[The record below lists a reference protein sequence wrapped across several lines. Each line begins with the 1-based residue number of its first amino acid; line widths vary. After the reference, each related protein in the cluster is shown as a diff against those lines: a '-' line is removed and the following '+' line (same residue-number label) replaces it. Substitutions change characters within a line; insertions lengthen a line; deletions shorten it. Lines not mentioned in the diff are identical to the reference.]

1 MMGMGEV
8 ADYIASVDEPARSM
22 LERLRGR
29 TLALVPDAAE
39 GKSYGMAALRY
50 RDRPLISVVAAKHGY
65 SVFPFSPSVVEQ
77 AIADLDGFD
86 STKGGIRFTDAR
98 PIPDA
103 VFDRLVLNR
112 RDEIDAALAVR

>member
-1 MMGMGEV
+1 MIGMGAV
-8 ADYIASVDEPARSM
+8 ADYIASVDEPTRSM
-22 LERLRGR
+22 LERLRDRALG
-29 TLALVPDAAE
+29 LVPDAAE

-50 RDRPLISVVAAKHGY
+50 RGRPLVGVVAAKHGY
-65 SVFPFSPSVVEQ
+65 SVFPFSSRVVEQ

-103 VFDRLVLNR
+103 VFDRLVLER
-112 RDEIDAALAVR
+112 RDEIDAALAMR